1 MSQLS
6 YLLQSTKIAGRHK
19 NDENAVDQFHKA
31 CKSGDLEYVKDV
43 LRSSFKD
50 KVIDSTNTPVS
61 L

>member
-1 MSQLS
+1 M
-6 YLLQSTKIAGRHK
+6 AGRHK